1 MQGTLDAGY
10 ACLVAHSAT
19 RSPAQDRGNSRV
31 RRGEADLLLA
41 FDFGL
46 RRIGVATANRR
57 TGTAT
62 PLTTLET
69 GPEPPWERID
79 SIIDQ
84 WQPGQLVV
92 GLPDPTMAETIAA
105 AATAFAAALEERYGL
120 PVAST
125 DESLTSRAA
134 QSELNAA
141 RRSQLLRKRIRKGT
155 LDSHAACLI
164 AEQWLRDQ

>member
-1 MQGTLDAGY
+1 M
-10 ACLVAHSAT
+10 
-19 RSPAQDRGNSRV
+19 SRN
-31 RRGEADLLLA
+31 EADLLLA

-46 RRIGVATANRR
+46 RRIGIATANRR

-62 PLTTLET
+62 PLKTLEA
-69 GPEPPWERID
+69 GRQLPWEQID
-79 SIIDQ
+79 SIIAE

-92 GLPDPTMAETIAA
+92 GLPDPTTAGTIAEAA
-105 AATAFAAALEERYGL
+105 AAFAAELEQRYRL

-134 QSELNAA
+134 QSELKTA
-141 RRSQLLRKRIRKGT
+141 RRNQLMPKRIRKGT

-164 AEQWLRDQ
+164 AEQWLREQ

>member
-1 MQGTLDAGY
+1 M
-10 ACLVAHSAT
+10 T
-19 RSPAQDRGNSRV
+19 RAQ
-31 RRGEADLLLA
+31 ADLVLA

-62 PLTTLET
+62 PLTTLEAGRQT
-69 GPEPPWERID
+69 PWGQIET
-79 SIIDQ
+79 IIEQ

-92 GLPDPTMAETIAA
+92 GLPDPTKAEKIAA
-105 AATAFAAALEERYGL
+105 AAIAFATELEERYGL
-120 PVAST
+120 PVAQT

-134 QSELNAA
+134 QSELIMA
-141 RRSQLLRKRIRKGT
+141 RRNQLMPKRIRKGT

-164 AEQWLRDQ
+164 AEQWLREQ